1 MSPGGLARSAALAA
15 DETGTSTYEETLVP
29 NEMRPS
35 LWDVQARPLA
45 ADPSPLPL
53 PLSFEDVTTLHARAM
68 ERRVLD
74 GNVALGLVG
83 EMIDYHLRTGGKR
96 MRAFLPVWVCIN
108 LGGRAEAAFDLGAGL
123 ELIHNATLVH
133 DDLQDGDTHRRG
145 RPTVWHRWGAAQAI
159 NAGDALIFQG
169 FARFAG
175 APALRRVLDV
185 IALLMVRVVEGQA
198 LDSQLQLP
206 RGHEAAV
213 EPSLATWEVMARGKT
228 GALFAACMVAGAAAA
243 DASDAVVAN
252 AACFGE
258 DLGLLFQVQDDY
270 LDLVG
275 DKGRERQ
282 GRDLMEGKLSFPV
295 MWAYEHAA
303 PEDVA
308 PIRRILELP
317 VAERT
322 WAMADTALAA
332 LERCGALAATADW
345 LLARAAE
352 AERHP
357 MARVVPGLVER
368 CLKPVQ
374 HNLAQPGRGG

>member
-15 DETGTSTYEETLVP
+15 DETGTSTYEESLVP

-35 LWDVQARPLA
+35 LWDVQARPIA
-45 ADPSPLPL
+45 ADPPPLPL

-198 LDSQLQLP
+198 LDAQLQLP

-213 EPSLATWEVMARGKT
+213 EP
-228 GALFAACMVAGAAAA
+228 
-243 DASDAVVAN
+243 
-252 AACFGE
+252 
-258 DLGLLFQVQDDY
+258 
-270 LDLVG
+270 
-275 DKGRERQ
+275 
-282 GRDLMEGKLSFPV
+282 
-295 MWAYEHAA
+295 
-303 PEDVA
+303 
-308 PIRRILELP
+308 
-317 VAERT
+317 
-322 WAMADTALAA
+322 
-332 LERCGALAATADW
+332 
-345 LLARAAE
+345 
-352 AERHP
+352 
-357 MARVVPGLVER
+357 
-368 CLKPVQ
+368 
-374 HNLAQPGRGG
+374 